1 MFFAIGLLMPALA
14 FFAAKNR
21 PYMQIVLN
29 EVGLTI
35 PYGIK
40 CQLTI
45 DWNDITELVT
55 DNGDQQYIIGIKV
68 KDPDKYISMM
78 TSNLQSFGAKS
89 AFFVSGCSF
98 SIVCTLYGMKRAE
111 MIKLMQPYLKGAVIK

>member
-1 MFFAIGLLMPALA
+1 MAIGLLMPALA
-14 FFAAKNR
+14 FFAEKNR

-29 EVGLTI
+29 DIGLTI

-55 DNGDQQYIIGIKV
+55 DNGDQRYMIGIKV
-68 KDPDKYISMM
+68 KNPDKYISMM
-78 TSNLQSFGAKS
+78 TSEIQSFGAKS
-89 AFFVSGCSF
+89 SVFVSGCSF
-98 SIVCTLYGMKRAE
+98 GIVCGLYGMKRAE
-111 MIKLMQPYLKGAVIK
+111 MVKLMQAYLI